1 MYSSTSSSNL
11 VVPIAATTSPQ
22 PSNRLF
28 QLAPTTSNYNYN
40 KPLFMNSKR
49 RITPQPN
56 PLFHHQ
62 FLDNLP
68 SAVGVS
74 SSDEG
79 DCYKDSTIEEE
90 EAALEAVSEIIQEYG
105 GDSVSKE
112 EAYEMALN
120 SPNYVKMLV
129 DAVRELDELEISINK
144 SSNSKEKQKSFK
156 DKVYEMG
163 QQKGDKGIVPF
174 LESVV
179 GLSLP
184 SAMHLSRS
192 YLSSQQTLPHLI
204 VKVHSYILITIQEIL
219 LILTLINKRSPI
231 CQYVSHLYR

>member
-1 MYSSTSSSNL
+1 
-11 VVPIAATTSPQ
+11 
-22 PSNRLF
+22 
-28 QLAPTTSNYNYN
+28 
-40 KPLFMNSKR
+40 MNSKR

-74 SSDEG
+74 GSDEG

-90 EAALEAVSEIIQEYG
+90 EAALKAVSEIIQEYG

-129 DAVRELDELEISINK
+129 DAVRELDELEISLNK
-144 SSNSKEKQKSFK
+144 SSSSKEKQKSFK

-219 LILTLINKRSPI
+219 LILINKRSPI